1 MRQSGRGSGVFLDEA
16 IRALIVVVAEQ
27 GTPLE
32 RSHGSDARPL
42 FSRTDEARI
51 TELVV
56 QCAGPAAEAAFQR
69 VQADAIEGG
78 TPIPAIIAAEVLRRL
93 GFYRQDG
100 P

>member
-1 MRQSGRGSGVFLDEA
+1 MKPPPRDPPNVERRATSRGVS
-16 IRALIVVVAEQ
+16 RW